1 MLEYVFDKTICFLE
15 NMPKSVRKKK
25 GQFFTSVET
34 ATYMAEM
41 FDLNGLPASV
51 DILDPG
57 CGTGILSAALID
69 RLQRETNIKKIFL
82 ICYETDPDVIPVLR
96 SNLIYIKKNASISFD
111 FEIKK
116 DDYILSQGDSFSG
129 TLHAEPYPPKYD
141 LVIANPPYLRIM
153 RDDPAAIAM
162 PEVVHGAPNL
172 YFLFAAMSLFNLKKG
187 REMVYIIP
195 RSWTSGAYFRA
206 FRNYFLQEGKIQQI
220 HLFISRDKV
229 FTEEQV
235 LQETIIIKMKK
246 AKTAPDN
253 VIITSS
259 QSNRDFND
267 VSVLKVPYDSV
278 VVGEELYVFLP
289 ISSEEVAAVNKINT
303 FSSTF
308 PDIGLRMK
316 TGIVVDF
323 RQWEDL
329 RSEPGDHTVPLFY
342 SQHIRNGRVGHQPS
356 GKNCDWIVDT
366 KPGLIQRNKSYVFC
380 KRFTAKEERRRL
392 QCGIYLAEDFP
403 QYHSIS
409 TQNKINYVDSTIGED
424 LSKEVVYGVY
434 ALLNSTLFD
443 TYYRV
448 LDGSTQ
454 VNSTEIN
461 NIPVPPLCVIADIG
475 KRLMQKRSL
484 STATCDELLNEVYT

>member
-1 MLEYVFDKTICFLE
+1 MLEYVFDKTIYFLE

-34 ATYMAEM
+34 ATYMAKM
-41 FDLNGLPASV
+41 FDLTGLPTLV
-51 DILDPG
+51 NILDPG

-69 RLQRETNIKKIFL
+69 RLQQETNIKEAFL
-82 ICYETDPDVIPVLR
+82 TCYETDIDIIPILR
-96 SNLIYIKKNASISFD
+96 SNLNYIKESASISFD
-111 FEIKK
+111 FEIIC
-116 DDYILSQGDSFSG
+116 DDYILSQSDYFSG
-129 TLHAEPYPPKYD
+129 ALHAEPHPKKYD
-141 LVIANPPYLRIM
+141 LVIANPPYLKIM
-153 RDDPAAIAM
+153 RNDPAAIAM

-229 FTEEQV
+229 FTAEQV

-246 AKTAPDN
+246 TKTAPDN

-278 VVGEELYVFLP
+278 VAGEELYVFLP

-329 RSEPGDHTVPLFY
+329 RSEPEDHTVPLFY

-409 TQNKINYVDSTIGED
+409 TQNKINYIDSTIGED

-448 LDGSTQ
+448 LNGSTQ

-461 NIPVPPLCVIADIG
+461 TIPVPPLCVIADIG

-484 STATCDELLNEVYT
+484 STATCDELLNEVYA